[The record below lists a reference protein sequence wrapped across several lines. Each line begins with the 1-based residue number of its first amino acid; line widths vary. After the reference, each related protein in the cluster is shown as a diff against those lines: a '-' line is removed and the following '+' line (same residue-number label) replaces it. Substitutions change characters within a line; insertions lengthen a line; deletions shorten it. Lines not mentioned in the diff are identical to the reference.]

1 MDVGR
6 MTRLLEA
13 DREESGEVSI
23 RSFDRSIVRSFE
35 QYEQYKQYEQVR
47 AVDFS
52 RCFNVQVFTCE
63 GAAESTFSH
72 AGFVSPMS
80 SLLARRSIECTQ

>member
-23 RSFDRSIVRSFE
+23 RSFGRSIIRSFE
-35 QYEQYKQYEQVR
+35 QYEQYEQVR